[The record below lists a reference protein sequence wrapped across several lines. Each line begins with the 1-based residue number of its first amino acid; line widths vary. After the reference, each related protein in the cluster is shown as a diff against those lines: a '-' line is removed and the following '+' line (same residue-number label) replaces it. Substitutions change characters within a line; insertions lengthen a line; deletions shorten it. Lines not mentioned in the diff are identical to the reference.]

1 MDPKLNH
8 LTIVPDRVDTP
19 GFSKIWALV
28 ALAMLGAACSKADNL
43 GRADVSVKALST
55 NNVFSINV
63 TVTGDEVA
71 TPMVASLSNRNGQW
85 GATVEHIPIGTN
97 HSFSAHA
104 FDASGNKIFSGSAS
118 GVTILAGAT
127 AHVVI
132 NLQDETTSPAFVN
145 HAPIIDSVAASSL
158 SVASG
163 KQVFLGVTAHDPD
176 PADTVATTWKAACGI
191 LDGATTTHPVWTAP
205 SSEQSCRIEVTV
217 TDPHAAHTSAGLVIA
232 VHIDD
237 SSGGNIVAVFNVAP
251 IVSNMSAD
259 PYSLLPGN
267 STTLT
272 VEATD
277 PDLDPLSYAWRVV
290 EAECSGTF
298 SDPTAETTTFA
309 LVSDSIATACT
320 FAVTVA
326 GGLVSDHRGDTNFG
340 ELTIPVGPSPTP
352 TYTGGPVI
360 TGLTQSSD
368 TANAGEV
375 ISLIVTAQ
383 HTGVPPLQLS
393 YTWTASS
400 GSLSQQTD
408 IPDEQ
413 LSEVLWTAPTPVEV
427 GATVEVLVSDSNGA
441 TTGYV
446 FVFR

>member
-1 MDPKLNH
+1 MDSKLNH
-8 LTIVPDRVDTP
+8 LTIVSDRVDTP
-19 GFSKIWALV
+19 GFTKIWTLV
-28 ALAMLGAACSKADNL
+28 ALAMFGAACSKADNL

-55 NNVFSINV
+55 SNVFSINV
-63 TVTGDEVA
+63 AVTGNEVA
-71 TPMVASLSNRNGQW
+71 TPIVASLNNRNGQW
-85 GATVEHIPIGTN
+85 GTTVEHIPVGSN
-97 HSFSAHA
+97 RSFSAHA
-104 FDASGNKIFSGSAS
+104 FDALRNKIFSGSAS
-118 GVTILAGAT
+118 GVTILAGTT

-132 NLQDETTSPAFVN
+132 YLQEETSFPTLVN

-158 SVASG
+158 SVAPG

-176 PADTVATTWKAACGI
+176 PADTVVTTWNAACGV

-205 SSEQSCRIEVTV
+205 SSEQTCRIEVTV

-232 VHIDD
+232 VRIDD
-237 SSGGNIVAVFNVAP
+237 SSGSNIVAVFNGAP

-259 PYSLLPGN
+259 PYSLLPGS

-277 PDLDPLSYAWRVV
+277 ADLDPLSYSWRVI
-290 EAECSGTF
+290 EAECNGTF
-298 SDPTAETTTFA
+298 GDPTAETTTFA

-352 TYTGGPVI
+352 TNTGEPVI
-360 TGLTQSSD
+360 IGLAQSSD

-383 HTGVPPLQLS
+383 HTGIPPLQLS

-413 LSEVLWTAPTPVEV
+413 LSKILWTAPTPAEV

-441 TTGYV
+441 TASYV
-446 FVFR
+446 FDFR